1 MGTLENLSALA
12 VELRNARERLQAL
25 ADRAQGLQR
34 RLRDDGPTIVSLDKL
49 AQERR
54 PPGREP
60 GHVHVGERFE
70 GEETSLASDWEI
82 SLVNEEGK

>member
-12 VELRNARERLQAL
+12 VELRAARERLQAL
-25 ADRAQGLQR
+25 AERAQGLQR

-49 AQERR
+49 SQERR
-54 PPGREP
+54 PGGAAPRA
-60 GHVHVGERFE
+60 ERFE

>member
-12 VELRNARERLQAL
+12 VELRAARERLQAL
-25 ADRAQGLQR
+25 ADRTQGLQR
-34 RLRDDGPTIVSLDKL
+34 RLRADAPTIVSLDKL

-54 PPGREP
+54 PAVRTE
-60 GHVHVGERFE
+60 GERFE

>member
-12 VELRNARERLQAL
+12 VELRAARDRLEAL
-25 ADRAQGLQR
+25 AERAQVLQR

-54 PPGREP
+54 PVAR
-60 GHVHVGERFE
+60 VAERFE
-70 GEETSLASDWEI
+70 GEEASFASDWEI
-82 SLVNEEGK
+82 SLVSEEGK

>member
-12 VELRNARERLQAL
+12 VELRAARDRLEAL
-25 ADRAQGLQR
+25 AERAQVLQR

-54 PPGREP
+54 PA
-60 GHVHVGERFE
+60 VHVAERFE
-70 GEETSLASDWEI
+70 GEEASFASDWEI
-82 SLVNEEGK
+82 SLVSEEGK